1 MASFCLSFLPT
12 LVMEA
17 MYSVSRNLSLSSS
30 PALCFDFEPEI
41 YSHGSKINKY
51 RKPVLVQHKIHPSL
65 TSIHI
70 NGC

>member
-1 MASFCLSFLPT
+1 MASFCLSFLPA

-41 YSHGSKINKY
+41 YSHGSKINK
-51 RKPVLVQHKIHPSL
+51 
-65 TSIHI
+65 
-70 NGC
+70 